1 MESKDELQNIAI
13 KNRTYYYFDDVMAV
27 KYNKILFYN
36 FILYYLRDVTLLEKK
51 TWKYFNLWHF
61 IQNFYI
67 FKTIA

>member
-13 KNRTYYYFDDVMAV
+13 KNRTFYYFDDVMAV

-51 TWKYFNLWHF
+51 T
-61 IQNFYI
+61 
-67 FKTIA
+67 

>member
-13 KNRTYYYFDDVMAV
+13 KNRTYYHFDDVMAV

-51 TWKYFNLWHF
+51 T
-61 IQNFYI
+61 
-67 FKTIA
+67 